1 MFKLKF
7 HQNETDGLVGAIEII
22 DDATLTQREI
32 AGLKTALEKMQI
44 ENSAL
49 TFSRNHKAQKY
60 NDFSDAILNDFAY
73 YAEVLSDCWQYPDAP
88 PLNNGQ
94 PDIRPYIGILHLLQN
109 ALNMILQSHR
119 RLDEYRDVYG
129 ELPSDIFRE

>member
-7 HQNETDGLVGAIEII
+7 HQNKEGLVEAIEII
-22 DDATLTQREI
+22 DDGNLTQREI
-32 AGLKTALEKMQI
+32 AELKPALEKMQI

-60 NDFSDAILNDFAY
+60 TDFADELLNDYAY
-73 YAEVLSDCWQYPDAP
+73 YAEILSDCWQYPDAP
-88 PLNNGQ
+88 LLNDGKPN
-94 PDIRPYIGILHLLQN
+94 IRPYIGILHLLQN

-129 ELPSDIFRE
+129 ELPSDIFVA